1 MEAPNKN
8 AKITLKPEE
17 IQIKKAKQTLKPEE
31 TQIKKA
37 EQEIKRKPKLNL
49 LEL

>member
-1 MEAPNKN
+1 VETP
-8 AKITLKPEE
+8 
-17 IQIKKAKQTLKPEE
+17 IKKAKQTLKPEE